1 METKLICQNL
11 IIEDYNETLLDKTYY
26 IKIVTKAL
34 HKKNEQM
41 LRPLAQGKCERINSK
56 EYG

>member
-41 LRPLAQGKCERINSK
+41 LRLLAQGKK
-56 EYG
+56 